1 MQGKGVWNVTI
12 SSPGVNGVLRAY
24 SGQKVTLK
32 ESKDNAKAKTVEQD
46 QVVLS
51 SQVRDLKQA
60 MAIVATKSAVRESK
74 VAELTIAI
82 KEGRYKINP
91 EKIAD
96 SILKTVRQYG
106 GEV

>member
-1 MQGKGVWNVTI
+1 MTI

-32 ESKDNAKAKTVEQD
+32 EPKDNAKTRAAGQD

-51 SQVRDLKQA
+51 ARARDLKQA
-60 MAIVATKSAVRESK
+60 LTIVATSRAVREGK
-74 VAELTIAI
+74 VAELTTAI
-82 KEGRYKINP
+82 KEGSYRVDP
-91 EKIAD
+91 DRVAA
-96 SILKTVRQYG
+96 SMLKTVREYG